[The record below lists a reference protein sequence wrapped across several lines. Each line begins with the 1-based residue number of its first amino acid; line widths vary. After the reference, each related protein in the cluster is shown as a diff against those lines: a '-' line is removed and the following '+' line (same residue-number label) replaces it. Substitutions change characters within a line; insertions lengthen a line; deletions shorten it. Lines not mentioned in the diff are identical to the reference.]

1 MAVVGKSNG
10 QRQDGE
16 SRLAYSHGPPLVTQ
30 FTPPPPPFGF
40 VERPRL
46 RGRLERGLD
55 EPVTLVCGPAGSG
68 KTTLLASA
76 LRDTAAWA
84 SLEPG
89 DDEPGRF
96 WEAVLTALRAAGA
109 VPEDSAL
116 DALAPP
122 VHDSRTAFVPLLVNA
137 LAELPEPVVLV
148 LDELQVVRSR
158 ECLAQLGLLVL
169 HAPSTL
175 RLVLSARADP
185 ALPLHV
191 LRVRGR
197 LVEIPAA
204 DLALDEGEA
213 AELMVAHGL
222 ELPDRLVRALC
233 ARTEGWGAGLRLA
246 ALSLQGRADPER
258 VISRFA
264 GDDRAVG
271 DYLLA
276 EVLDRQSPE

>member
-1 MAVVGKSNG
+1 MAVVGKSDG
-10 QRQDGE
+10 QLEDGDVA
-16 SRLAYSHGPPLVTQ
+16 LAYAHGPPLVTQ

-46 RGRLERGLD
+46 RALLERGLD

-76 LRDTAAWA
+76 LRERAAWA

-96 WEAVLTALRAAGA
+96 WGAVLAALRVAGA

-122 VHDSRTAFVPLLVNA
+122 VHESRTAFVPLLVNA

-158 ECLAQLGLLVL
+158 ECLAQLGFLVL
-169 HAPSTL
+169 HAPPTL

-197 LVEIPAA
+197 LVEIRAA
-204 DLALDEGEA
+204 ELAFGEGEA
-213 AELMVAHGL
+213 AELLVAHGL

-246 ALSLQGRADPER
+246 ALSLQGRDDPEHFVSGLSRADP
-258 VISRFA
+258 A
-264 GDDRAVG
+264 GAH
-271 DYLLA
+271 
-276 EVLDRQSPE
+276 

>member
-1 MAVVGKSNG
+1 MPTAGKSQG
-10 QRQDGE
+10 QLEDGQVVLP
-16 SRLAYSHGPPLVTQ
+16 SPRGPALVTQ

-46 RGRLERGLD
+46 RELLERGLQ

-76 LRDTAAWA
+76 LRDRAAWA

-96 WEAVLTALRAAGA
+96 WGAVLTALRMAGA
-109 VPEDSAL
+109 VPEGSAL
-116 DALAPP
+116 EALAPP
-122 VHDSRTAFVPLLVNA
+122 VHESRTAFVPLLVNA

-148 LDELQVVRSR
+148 LDEIHLVRSP
-158 ECLAQLGLLVL
+158 ECLAQLGFLVL

-197 LVEIPAA
+197 LVEIRAA
-204 DLALDEGEA
+204 ELAFAEGEA
-213 AELMVAHGL
+213 AELMAAHGL
-222 ELPDRLVRALC
+222 ELPERLVQALC

-246 ALSLQGRADPER
+246 ALS
-258 VISRFA
+258 
-264 GDDRAVG
+264 
-271 DYLLA
+271 
-276 EVLDRQSPE
+276 